1 MKQKSMNIHLLAII
15 ASLAVGSMLA
25 ADDNKSKA
33 KPLYAKV
40 VPACLEI
47 LVGGRLD
54 GSAAIVSEK
63 GLVLTACHVI
73 RKKSKSYEA
82 LSPTLGRH
90 PLELVCTD
98 RSHDLA
104 LLSLPKREKPYPFLK
119 VARNIPNEGRPSYLL
134 GAPVFR
140 HNLLITGYVAKKKSS
155 FEWYDGAFAETFAI
169 AGIGAGGTS
178 GGPWLNAKG
187 EIIGVQVASM
197 TLGDVHQGIASA
209 IPPTAIRSL
218 IEKKETVVTPTIQA
232 AVEEIWGQSPEFL
245 EKIKPNT
252 KGLLLR
258 QVSKVGVAAKA
269 GLKDEEIILK
279 VGGKRIFERIEPFMQ
294 MLRRK
299 KPGDTLL
306 LHIANSKGEGQRA
319 VKIKLAGLK

>member
-1 MKQKSMNIHLLAII
+1 MNIHLLAII
-15 ASLAVGSMLA
+15 ASLSVGSMLA

-54 GSAAIVSEK
+54 GSAAIVSEE

-155 FEWYDGAFAETFAI
+155 FEWYDEAFAETFAI

-197 TLGDVHQGIASA
+197 TLGDIHQGIASA

-319 VKIKLAGLK
+319 VKIKLAELK

>member
-1 MKQKSMNIHLLAII
+1 MNIHLLAII
-15 ASLAVGSMLA
+15 ASLSVGSMLA

-258 QVSKVGVAAKA
+258 QVAKNGVAAKA

-279 VGGKRIFERIEPFMQ
+279 VGGKRVFERIEPFMQ

-306 LHIANSKGEGQRA
+306 LHVADSKGEGQRT
-319 VKIKLAGLK
+319 VKIKLAELK

>member
-1 MKQKSMNIHLLAII
+1 MNIHLLAII
-15 ASLAVGSMLA
+15 ASLSVGSMLA

-54 GSAAIVSEK
+54 GSAAIVSEE

-155 FEWYDGAFAETFAI
+155 FEWYDEAFAETFAI

-197 TLGDVHQGIASA
+197 TLGDIHQGIASA

-258 QVSKVGVAAKA
+258 QVAKNGVAAKA

-279 VGGKRIFERIEPFMQ
+279 VGGKRVFERIEPFMQ

-299 KPGDTLL
+299 KPGDMLL
-306 LHIANSKGEGQRA
+306 LHVADSKGEGQRT
-319 VKIKLAGLK
+319 VKIKLAELK

>member
-1 MKQKSMNIHLLAII
+1 MNIHLLATI
-15 ASLAVGSMLA
+15 ASLSVGSMLA

-40 VPACLEI
+40 VPACVEI

-54 GSAAIVSEK
+54 GSATIVSKE

-155 FEWYDGAFAETFAI
+155 FEWYDEAFAETFAI

-197 TLGDVHQGIASA
+197 TLGDIHQGIASA

-258 QVSKVGVAAKA
+258 QVAKNGVAAKA

-279 VGGKRIFERIEPFMQ
+279 VGGKRVFERIEPFMQ

-306 LHIANSKGEGQRA
+306 LHVADSKGEGQRT
-319 VKIKLAGLK
+319 VKIKLAELK

>member
-1 MKQKSMNIHLLAII
+1 MKVHLTVIITLFSI
-15 ASLAVGSMLA
+15 ASSTTAEKEA
-25 ADDNKSKA
+25 KA

-40 VPACLEI
+40 APACLEI

-54 GSAAIVSEK
+54 GSATIVSKE

-73 RKKSKSYEA
+73 RKKSKRYEA
-82 LSPTLGRH
+82 LSPNLGRH
-90 PLELVCTD
+90 PLKLVCTD

-104 LLSLPKREKPYPFLK
+104 LLSLPKRENPYPFLPIAK
-119 VARNIPNEGRPSYLL
+119 NIPNEGRPSYLF

-178 GGPWLNAKG
+178 GGPWLNARG

-197 TLGDVHQGIASA
+197 TLGEVHQGIASA

-218 IEKKETVVTPTIQA
+218 IEKKTTVVTPTMQA

-258 QVSKVGVAAKA
+258 QVAKGGVAAKV

-306 LHIANSKGEGQRA
+306 LHVADSKGEGQRT
-319 VKIKLAGLK
+319 VKVKLAELK

>member
-1 MKQKSMNIHLLAII
+1 MNIHLLAII
-15 ASLAVGSMLA
+15 ASLSVGSMLA

-119 VARNIPNEGRPSYLL
+119 VARNIPNEGRPSYLF

-178 GGPWLNAKG
+178 GGPWLNARG

-218 IEKKETVVTPTIQA
+218 IEKKETVVTPTMQA

-245 EKIKPNT
+245 EKVKPNT

-258 QVSKVGVAAKA
+258 QVAKGGVAAKA

-306 LHIANSKGEGQRA
+306 LQVANSKGEGQRE
-319 VKIKLAGLK
+319 VKIKLAELK